1 MQSLVFPK
9 TFLSFFFFFK
19 HRKNVERSGK
29 QPAVGQGDLLRAK
42 RCFMFSGESSFFLCL
57 VSEEVIVCD
66 ASLAVDE
73 SLARIMV
80 VLLLVVFAGCS
91 LHGC

>member
-1 MQSLVFPK
+1 
-9 TFLSFFFFFK
+9 
-19 HRKNVERSGK
+19 
-29 QPAVGQGDLLRAK
+29 
-42 RCFMFSGESSFFLCL
+42 MFSGESSFFLCL